1 MLEWISTIL
10 FFCGCWLRFRGSPLL
25 LGPGLY
31 RNGFLK
37 ALDLRVLVPL
47 SRLVFIIGA
56 WLVLEWISK
65 NAQIAGVGSAV
76 EVGLYYGGFA
86 CIRMDF

>member
-1 MLEWISTIL
+1 MLEWILTIL
-10 FFCGCWLRFRGSPLL
+10 IFCGCWLRFRGSPLL

-31 RNGFLK
+31 RNGFTK
-37 ALDLRVLVPL
+37 TLDLRVLVPL

-76 EVGLYYGGFA
+76 EVGFYYWGLGG
-86 CIRMDF
+86 IRIDF